1 MKNISSCIYSHHDL
15 YVPHRTCFAF
25 ESSTKSPFFQ
35 FCIPT
40 REHFYLHCNCSMHT
54 TQSQQKDGKM
64 ITINSTKKTACITTF
79 SLFND
84 ANFSDIPLKTDFQE
98 G

>member
-1 MKNISSCIYSHHDL
+1 M
-15 YVPHRTCFAF
+15 A
-25 ESSTKSPFFQ
+25 Q
-35 FCIPT
+35 
-40 REHFYLHCNCSMHT
+40 
-54 TQSQQKDGKM
+54 
-64 ITINSTKKTACITTF
+64 KKTACITTF